1 MSILI
6 TGENKIFS
14 IQADYYL
21 SAPRMG
27 LNVDQI
33 IYHVYKIRIISF
45 PSLLAFSR
53 EAGKSLRKWEMH
65 WNPFRIFDIRMRAN
79 IYENIFAVKN

>member
-53 EAGKSLRKWEMH
+53 EAGKKFEKMGDALE
-65 WNPFRIFDIRMRAN
+65 PFPDF
-79 IYENIFAVKN
+79 